1 MNYPVWYLPGT
12 GGGLLIAFI
21 AIVHVFVSHFAVG
34 GGLYLVMAERKGLRE
49 KDQGILDFTK
59 KHAKFFMLV
68 SMVFGGITGVGIW
81 FIIALVQPA
90 AVSSLIHIF
99 VYGWAAEWVWFLVEI
114 IALIVYYYT
123 FGKMDSRTH
132 QIVGWIYFI
141 AAWMSLFL
149 INGIIGFMLTPG
161 AWVENQNFWS
171 GFFNPSFWPALF
183 VRSCIAFML
192 AGLYAFVTS
201 AFLKDRALRITMTRF
216 SGKWALVSLLLA
228 LPFTWWYLAILPEP
242 AAKLVQGASPTISV
256 AGSYAL
262 YSLIILFILAL
273 LLAVVRPAINRPA
286 VALLTLIPAFLLF
299 GAFEWTREAAR
310 RPFVINQVM
319 YSNGVTV
326 AQAAELGDQSFLAQ
340 TKFAAVQEVTDDN
353 RSAAGAE
360 LFKFQCY
367 ACHTIGGINNDI
379 LPRTA
384 SMDAPGLT
392 KYLLNVIHKRPYMPP
407 FLGTE
412 QEAQA
417 LAAYIVGDLHG
428 KPVEFAPAAA
438 PATAGQQVY
447 DNHCI
452 GCHDMDIVVDWADGQ
467 SIDEINA
474 GLASLSEID
483 ESMENFSGSAEEQ
496 QQLATWLHGLTSPQT
511 GAAPAAPDGAVVYDN
526 NCIGCHGKEIVL
538 DWAARQSETDLA
550 AGLADLGAL
559 NPMMTG
565 MSLAATERAALAT
578 HLTAIAPTQA
588 PTAAPAEPA
597 TVQTPEPAVPDGQT
611 ILDNFCSGCHSKAV
625 VVDWASGKSE
635 AEVAA
640 GLQALETLNPMMT
653 GLTLEETD
661 RSRLTTW
668 LQTNAEGGAQ

>member
-1 MNYPVWYLPGT
+1 MNYPVWFLPGT

-49 KDQGILDFTK
+49 NNLGILEFTK

-90 AVSSLIHIF
+90 AVSSLIHTF

-161 AWVENQNFWS
+161 AWVENQNFWV

-216 SGKWALVSLLLA
+216 SGKWALISLLLA
-228 LPFTWWYLAILPEP
+228 LPSAWWYLSILPEP
-242 AAKLVQGASPTISV
+242 AAKLVQGASPTIST
-256 AGSYAL
+256 AATYAL
-262 YSLIILFILAL
+262 YSLIVLFILAL
-273 LLAVVRPAINRPA
+273 LLAVVRPAINTPA

-310 RPFVINQVM
+310 RPFVINQLM

-340 TKFAAVQEVTDDN
+340 TKFSAVHDITDDN
-353 RSAAGAE
+353 LAAAGAE

-384 SMDAPGLT
+384 AMDAPGLT

-417 LAAYIVGDLHG
+417 LAAYIVGDLHR
-428 KPVEFAPAAA
+428 KPVEL
-438 PATAGQQVY
+438 ATASVPTGAGQQ
-447 DNHCI
+447 
-452 GCHDMDIVVDWADGQ
+452 
-467 SIDEINA
+467 
-474 GLASLSEID
+474 
-483 ESMENFSGSAEEQ
+483 
-496 QQLATWLHGLTSPQT
+496 
-511 GAAPAAPDGAVVYDN
+511 VYDN
-526 NCIGCHGKEIVL
+526 NCIGCHELDLVVAWANDQSAGEISTGLLNLSEMNDAMENFAGTDEERQQLAAYLHGLGNPVAAAEPEDPGVTLYDNNCIGCHSKETVL
-538 DWAARQSETDLA
+538 NWAAGQNEAEIAAGLTNLGALNPMMAGISLEQEDCVTLACHLAAVATPQAAAAEPAPETPPATPEADSQTILDNLCTGCHSKATVIDWAAGKSTADIA
-550 AGLADLGAL
+550 AGLADLGQL
-559 NPMMTG
+559 NPMMG
-565 MSLAATERAALAT
+565 
-578 HLTAIAPTQA
+578 
-588 PTAAPAEPA
+588 
-597 TVQTPEPAVPDGQT
+597 
-611 ILDNFCSGCHSKAV
+611 
-625 VVDWASGKSE
+625 
-635 AEVAA
+635 
-640 GLQALETLNPMMT
+640 GLS
-653 GLTLEETD
+653 LEETD
-661 RSRLTTW
+661 RSSLATW
-668 LQTNAEGGAQ
+668 LQANAEGGAQ